1 MGIIDS
7 TYLPGAKLGT
17 IMEGTVAE
25 RAGLRKGDII
35 MRVGDLDVAP
45 SPEAVNQ
52 VVDTIR

>member
-1 MGIIDS
+1 VGIIDS